1 MNCVKCGRDI
11 GEDQVF
17 CGTCLEEMEQY
28 PVKPG
33 TAIHIPSRKEWEEVK
48 KSSQKKRPIVPL
60 PEQVLRLKKKVLR
73 LRIAVIVLLLLCGS
87 LCFLIGRT
95 VMELDIQRLLGQNYN
110 TMVTEPD
117 TNPGRGP
124 LDFSETPFS

>member
-28 PVKPG
+28 PVRPG
-33 TAIHIPSRKEWEEVK
+33 TAIHIPARKEWEEPK
-48 KSSQKKRPIVPL
+48 KSNQKKRPIVSL
-60 PEQVLRLKKKVLR
+60 SEQVLRLKKKVLR
-73 LRIAVIVLLLLCGS
+73 LRIIVIVLLLLCGS
-87 LCFLIGRT
+87 LCFVIGRT

-110 TMVTEPD
+110 TVATEPD
-117 TNPGRGP
+117 PGP
-124 LDFSETPFS
+124 LEFSETPFS